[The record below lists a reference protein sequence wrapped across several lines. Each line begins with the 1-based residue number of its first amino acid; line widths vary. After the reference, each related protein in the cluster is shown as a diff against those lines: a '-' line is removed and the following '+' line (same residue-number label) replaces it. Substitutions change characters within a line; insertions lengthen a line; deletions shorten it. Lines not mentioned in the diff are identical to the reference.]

1 MNHVVLVDGN
11 DHVLGTM
18 EKLQA
23 HQLGLLHRA
32 FSVFIFNSKNELL
45 IHKRAEGK
53 YHSGGLW
60 TNSCCSHPFLN
71 ESFQEAAIR
80 RVNEELGMK
89 ITEVEKVGVLI
100 YKVKLDHG
108 LTEHEY
114 DYILKATSDKLP
126 LLNLEEASEYSYET
140 IESIRKKMENK
151 PDDYTFWFK
160 KILLEGNYF

>member
-1 MNHVVLVDGN
+1 MDLVVLVDRN
-11 DHVLGTM
+11 DHDLGTM

-60 TNSCCSHPFLN
+60 TNSCCSHPFPN
-71 ESFQEAAIR
+71 EHFQDAAIR
-80 RVNEELGMK
+80 RVKQELGMT
-89 ITEVEKVGVLI
+89 ISGVDKVGILI
-100 YKVKLDHG
+100 YKVALDNN

-114 DYILKATSDKLP
+114 DYILVTQSDEIP
-126 LLNLEEASEYSYET
+126 NLNPEEASDYKYQT
-140 IESIRKKMENK
+140 IDSIKQEMQEH
-151 PDDYTFWFK
+151 PDRFTFWFK
-160 KILLEGNYF
+160 QIILEGNYF